1 MRKALF
7 TIGIAVAIFLMGLGG
22 GVALYHFY
30 LHSVIIYTSIVRSYI
45 HSLTAPTG
53 TTTTELNPA
62 YDSPGTAALTLVS
75 AAPLAG
81 AVAKDEW
88 PSCNRTLTSEHTPLE
103 EINRRPPAG

>member
-45 HSLTAPTG
+45 HSLTAHG
-53 TTTTELNPA
+53 DDNDGIESGLRF
-62 YDSPGTAALTLVS
+62 PGDCGPDTRLRS
-75 AAPLAG
+75 AAG
-81 AVAKDEW
+81 W
-88 PSCNRTLTSEHTPLE
+88 
-103 EINRRPPAG
+103 RRRQGRMAEL